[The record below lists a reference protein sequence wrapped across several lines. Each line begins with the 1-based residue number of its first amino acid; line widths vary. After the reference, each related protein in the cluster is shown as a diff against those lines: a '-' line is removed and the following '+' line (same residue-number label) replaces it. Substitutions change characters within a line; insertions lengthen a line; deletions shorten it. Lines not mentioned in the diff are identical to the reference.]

1 MNHPYSWDAICE
13 HFGSAFPQKQH
24 SNTLPLCMA
33 HYLQLGHLNKPEMA
47 SDVICKICGIKRP
60 HKQTQTWW
68 FVACPEPK
76 LIVIL
81 ERISRLWLL
90 SYWQWYGLLLLLQV
104 LQTDIE
110 FRSLHNVI
118 WRYYKRTD
126 LQTGSCAEQYAR
138 SCSWFYRVPHWIGFK
153 EGRLVFVSVSI
164 GWSGSATSHSI
175 QMLPFIPIELSVTG
189 MFDLNLGS

>member
-1 MNHPYSWDAICE
+1 
-13 HFGSAFPQKQH
+13 
-24 SNTLPLCMA
+24 MA

-60 HKQTQTWW
+60 HKQTQTRR

-126 LQTGSCAEQYAR
+126 LQTGSCAEQYAQEPAPGMHDHVVD
-138 SCSWFYRVPHWIGFK
+138 ST
-153 EGRLVFVSVSI
+153 E
-164 GWSGSATSHSI
+164 SH
-175 QMLPFIPIELSVTG
+175 IELALKKADLYLCQCLLADQAVLYTNASVHSYQRILSVLPKLNFWHILVMSLVILCLQCVTTG
-189 MFDLNLGS
+189 K